1 MRQVLLQVLLQVLQR
16 GTTVKSWSSS
26 VQARSARWRSQVR
39 RRRRYFCVR
48 RRRRIRRR
56 RRSHTI
62 QASALR
68 CTREL
73 VELVWLL
80 VLLAPTQRTP
90 RKSNAQRLRQN
101 TSAYVSIHQH
111 TSGHVSSRLRLRPA
125 RAALKTRLE
134 RAPLP
139 QRKRASL
146 ITCITCKP
154 CNSHSNST
162 FCRTLVSHAH

>member
-1 MRQVLLQVLLQVLQR
+1 MRQVLFQVMLQVLQR
-16 GTTVKSWSSS
+16 GSKVKSWSSK

-39 RRRRYFCVR
+39 RRRTYLCVR
-48 RRRRIRRR
+48 KRGRR
-56 RRSHTI
+56 RRSRTI
-62 QASALR
+62 KACALR

-73 VELVWLL
+73 VELVGLL

-90 RKSNAQRLRQN
+90 RTSNAQ
-101 TSAYVSIHQH
+101 
-111 TSGHVSSRLRLRPA
+111 RLRPA

-146 ITCITCKP
+146 VTCNTCNP
-154 CNSHSNST
+154 CNSNSNST
-162 FCRTLVSHAH
+162 CCRTLVPLAH